1 MRGRGVGLN
10 LHKRKYSVPS
20 TICLIILVFLV
31 MMPLMI
37 MVVGAFKPNLSLI
50 KTPVDLVPFRGFTL
64 VNIKKV
70 LAESEVL
77 LWLGN
82 SFIISLS
89 VACLTVFISI
99 CAGYSF
105 AKINFR
111 GKLFFFSLVIAT
123 MMMPKQILMIPNY
136 LVANKLHLQNTMIGV
151 ILTSTAPAF
160 GIFLSRQSI
169 QSLPSELFDAAEID
183 GCGEMGKFFRVVVPL
198 SLPVI
203 GTVGILSF
211 FATFNDYI
219 WQAIMISDKGLR
231 TLPVG
236 MSYFAQLQ
244 NNNKAAQLAMALLA
258 TIPLAIL
265 FILCQKFFIKGATVG
280 AVKG

>member
-1 MRGRGVGLN
+1 MN
-10 LHKRKYSVPS
+10 LHKRKYSVPG

-50 KTPVDLVPFRGFTL
+50 KTPVDLVPLWGFTL

-111 GKLFFFSLVIAT
+111 GKLLFFSLVIAT

-265 FILCQKFFIKGATVG
+265 FILCQKFFIKGATAG

>member
-1 MRGRGVGLN
+1 MN